1 MIEGQGLNKIEE
13 MLDKLGEYVVFHFSD
28 EEKYLE
34 SINYPK
40 LEEHKKIH
48 INFVNELGELKG
60 VLLEQGPSPELAIVL
75 QEKVALW
82 LINHI
87 TVTDM
92 DYRHFLE
99 NQQ

>member
-1 MIEGQGLNKIEE
+1 MIHESPHKWLVENINEFLIAMIEGEGLNKIEE
-13 MLDKLGEYVVFHFSD
+13 MLDKLGE
-28 EEKYLE
+28 
-34 SINYPK
+34 
-40 LEEHKKIH
+40 HKKVH
-48 INFVNELGELKG
+48 IDFVDEPGDLKA

-92 DYRHFLE
+92 DYRHFVE
-99 NQQ
+99 NQK

>member
-1 MIEGQGLNKIEE
+1 M
-13 MLDKLGEYVVFHFSD
+13 
-28 EEKYLE
+28 
-34 SINYPK
+34 
-40 LEEHKKIH
+40 
-48 INFVNELGELKG
+48 NFVDEPGDLKA

-82 LINHI
+82 LINYI

-92 DYRHFLE
+92 DYRHFFE